1 MIIIVICLLIKKKS
15 LNLKMTIKIL
25 GSISNRFGATGSTEL
40 CLKRNVFQS
49 IKVLLINLKY

>member
-1 MIIIVICLLIKKKS
+1 
-15 LNLKMTIKIL
+15 MTIRIL

-49 IKVLLINLKY
+49 IKVLLINLKYQTFTSI